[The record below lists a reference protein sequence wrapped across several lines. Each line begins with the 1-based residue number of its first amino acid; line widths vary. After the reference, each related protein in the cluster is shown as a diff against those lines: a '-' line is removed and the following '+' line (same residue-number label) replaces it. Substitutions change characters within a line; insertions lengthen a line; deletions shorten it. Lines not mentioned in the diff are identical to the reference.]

1 MPPLR
6 SIQARYTLFLV
17 LFVLVLFVLTVVGIG
32 QLVAPTLRH
41 TEEQV
46 VLNRIAEVAEQIQ
59 GELNKVQSQQR
70 TITQT
75 IPLLDSDAIDKVLP
89 GLVDQYG
96 ELKVFGGGIWPLP
109 NQRTPGRNKH
119 STFWHR
125 DASGKLAVNTFWN
138 SDPAPNYYDQS
149 WYKGGLASPRG
160 QCAWAAAYKDD
171 ASQEPR
177 TNCAM
182 AIQRDG
188 VPYGVATID
197 VTLGFFN
204 DLVASKEKDIGG
216 QMLIVEGDGKII
228 SNSSRISGPVV
239 LKNIS
244 ELTGSSAFAGQVSK
258 ALAHRDQALQR
269 SEFNNLGVASTFYMR
284 PIEGTPWF
292 LATALPTSLITAQRD
307 DVLGTL
313 ALLQIPMVLLLV
325 LLAVYAI
332 RQLVQRMKSLKTN
345 IDALSAGDADLTRR
359 ITIRA
364 EDELG
369 AIGHSVNRFIVYLQN
384 MIGEVT
390 QATGAMSSSL
400 EQLQRTSAHTNQIL
414 VRHASET
421 DQTVTAI
428 TEMSS
433 TADTVAQNAAE
444 TAAFTQRANEHAD
457 RSRVVVGE
465 ASNSVSALIGEVSS
479 ATHSVENMRQDAARI
494 TETLGVIGAI
504 AGQTNLLALNAAI
517 EAARAGEQGRGFA
530 VVADEVRALAARTQA
545 STSQINEMLTR
556 LTAGVSSSVAAM
568 ENTQASCQSA
578 ADATARVNTGLD
590 EMAGSVS
597 HINNLSTQIATAA
610 EQQSAVTEEI
620 NRSMVQIRQMVEE
633 LVQSGH
639 ATETNTQSLLDANG
653 RVIALMGRFKVR

>member
-70 TITQT
+70 SITQT
-75 IPLLDSDAIDKVLP
+75 VPLLDSDAIDKVLP

-228 SNSSRISGPVV
+228 SNSTRISSPVV

-244 ELTGSSAFAGQVSK
+244 ELTGTSAFAAQVSK
-258 ALAHRDQALQR
+258 ALAQRDQALQR
-269 SEFNNLGVASTFYMR
+269 SEFDNQGVASTFYMR
-284 PIEGTPWF
+284 PIAGTPWF
-292 LATALPTSLITAQRD
+292 LATALPTALITAQRD

-345 IDALSAGDADLTRR
+345 IDALSTGDADLTRR

-433 TADTVAQNAAE
+433 TADTVAQHAAD

>member
-228 SNSSRISGPVV
+228 SNSTRISSPVV

-244 ELTGSSAFAGQVSK
+244 ELSGSSAFAAQVSK

-269 SEFNNLGVASTFYMR
+269 SEFDNQGVASTFYMR
-284 PIEGTPWF
+284 PIAGTPWF

>member
-1 MPPLR
+1 MPSFR
-6 SIQARYTLFLV
+6 TIQARYTLFLIV
-17 LFVLVLFVLTVVGIG
+17 FMLVLSILTVVGISY
-32 QLVAPTLRH
+32 LVAPKLRQ

-46 VLNRIAEVAEQIQ
+46 ALNRIAEVAEQIQ
-59 GELNKVQSQQR
+59 GELNKVQAQQR
-70 TITQT
+70 SITQT

-109 NQRTPGRNKH
+109 NQRAEGRNKF

-125 DASGKLAVNTFWN
+125 DASGKLVVNTFWN
-138 SDPAPNYYDQS
+138 SDAAPNYYEQP
-149 WYKGGLASPRG
+149 WHKGGMATPPG
-160 QCAWAAAYKDD
+160 KCAWAAAYKDD
-171 ASQEPR
+171 ASAEPR

-182 AIQRDG
+182 AIQKNG
-188 VPYGVATID
+188 VPYGVSTID

-204 DLVASKEKDIGG
+204 DLVARKEADLSAE
-216 QMLIVEGDGKII
+216 MLIVEGDGKII
-228 SNSSRISGPVV
+228 SNSSRISGPIV

-244 ELTGSSAFAGQVSK
+244 ELAATSPFAAQVK
-258 ALAHRDQALQR
+258 AGLAKRDQPLQR
-269 SEFNNLGVASTFYMR
+269 VEFDNKGEASTFFMR
-284 PIEGTPWF
+284 PIEGSPWF
-292 LATALPTSLITAQRD
+292 LATALPTRLITAQRD
-307 DVLGTL
+307 DVLSTL
-313 ALLQIPMVLLLV
+313 SLLQIPMVVLLV
-325 LLAVYAI
+325 LMQLYAI
-332 RQLVQRMKSLKTN
+332 RQLTHRMKVLKGN
-345 IDALSAGDADLTRR
+345 IDALSTGDADLTRR

-369 AIGHSVNRFIVYLQN
+369 AIGHSVNRFIAYLQS

-390 QATGAMSSSL
+390 QATGAMASSL
-400 EQLQRTSAHTNQIL
+400 GDLQRTSAHTSEIL
-414 VRHASET
+414 MRHASET

-428 TEMSS
+428 TQMSS
-433 TADTVAQNAAE
+433 TAESVAQNAAE

-465 ASNSVSALIGEVSS
+465 ASNSVVALIDEVAS
-479 ATHSVENMRQDAARI
+479 ATRKVESMQQDAQRI
-494 TETLGVIGAI
+494 TEILGVIGAI

-545 STSQINEMLTR
+545 STSEINEMLTR
-556 LTAGVSSSVAAM
+556 LTQGVSSSVSAM

-578 ADATARVNTGLD
+578 ADATSRVNSGLD

-597 HINNLSTQIATAA
+597 QINSLSTQIATAA

-620 NRSMVQIRQMVEE
+620 NRSMVQIRHMVEE
-633 LVQSGH
+633 LVEGGLASE
-639 ATETNTQSLLDANG
+639 ANTRQLLEANA
-653 RVIALMGRFKVR
+653 RVNAIMGRFKVR

>member
-1 MPPLR
+1 MPALR

-32 QLVAPTLRH
+32 QLVAPKLRH

-46 VLNRIAEVAEQIQ
+46 VLNRISEVAEQIQ
-59 GELNKVQSQQR
+59 GELNKVQAQQR

-138 SDPAPNYYDQS
+138 SDAAPNYYDQS

-188 VPYGVATID
+188 AAYGVATID

-204 DLVASKEKDIGG
+204 ELVANKEKDIGG

-244 ELTGSSAFAGQVSK
+244 ELAGTSAFAAQVSQ

-269 SEFNNLGVASTFYMR
+269 SEFDNQGVASTFYLR
-284 PIEGTPWF
+284 AIEGTPWF

-307 DVLGTL
+307 DVLSSL

-325 LLAVYAI
+325 ILAVYAI
-332 RQLVQRMKSLKTN
+332 RKLVQRMKTLKTN
-345 IDALSAGDADLTRR
+345 IDALSTGDADLTRR

-400 EQLQRTSAHTNQIL
+400 EQLQQTSAHTNQIL
-414 VRHASET
+414 MRHASET

-433 TADTVAQNAAE
+433 TADTVAHSAAE

-457 RSRVVVGE
+457 HSRVVVGE
-465 ASNSVSALIGEVSS
+465 ASSSVSALIDEVAS
-479 ATHSVENMRQDAARI
+479 ATHTVENMRQDAARI

-545 STSQINEMLTR
+545 STSQINEMLAR
-556 LTAGVSSSVAAM
+556 LTSGVSSSVAAM

-633 LVQSGH
+633 LVHSGH
-639 ATETNTQSLLDANG
+639 ATQSNTQSLLDANG
-653 RVIALMGRFKVR
+653 RVIALMSRFKVR

>member
-46 VLNRIAEVAEQIQ
+46 VLNRIAEVAEQIK
-59 GELNKVQSQQR
+59 GELNKVQAQQR
-70 TITQT
+70 SITQT

-125 DASGKLAVNTFWN
+125 DASGKLTVNTFWN
-138 SDPAPNYYDQS
+138 SDAAPNYYDQS

-188 VPYGVATID
+188 AAYGVATID

-204 DLVASKEKDIGG
+204 ELVASKEKDIGG

-228 SNSSRISGPVV
+228 SNSSRINSPVV

-244 ELTGSSAFAGQVSK
+244 ELAGSSAFAAQVSK
-258 ALAHRDQALQR
+258 ALAHRDQGLQR
-269 SEFNNLGVASTFYMR
+269 SEFDNGGVASTFYLR

-325 LLAVYAI
+325 LLAAYAI

-390 QATGAMSSSL
+390 QATGAMSSGL
-400 EQLQRTSAHTNQIL
+400 EQLQQASAQTNRIL

-433 TADTVAQNAAE
+433 TAETVAQNAAE

-465 ASNSVSALIGEVSS
+465 ASTSVSALIGEVSS
-479 ATHSVENMRQDAARI
+479 ATHTVENMRQDAARI

-545 STSQINEMLTR
+545 STSQINEMLAR
-556 LTAGVSSSVAAM
+556 LTTGVSSSVAAM

-633 LVQSGH
+633 LVHSGH
-639 ATETNTQSLLDANG
+639 ATESNTQSLLDANG
-653 RVIALMGRFKVR
+653 RVIALMSRFKVR

>member
-1 MPPLR
+1 MPALR

-32 QLVAPTLRH
+32 QLVAPKLQH

-46 VLNRIAEVAEQIQ
+46 VLNRVSEVAEQIQ
-59 GELNKVQSQQR
+59 GELNKVQAQQR

-125 DASGKLAVNTFWN
+125 DASGKLTVNTFWN

-188 VPYGVATID
+188 AAYGVATID

-244 ELTGSSAFAGQVSK
+244 ELTGTSAFAAQVSK
-258 ALAHRDQALQR
+258 ALAQRNQGLQR
-269 SEFNNLGVASTFYMR
+269 SEFDNGGVASTFYMR

-292 LATALPTSLITAQRD
+292 LATALPTSLITAQRN
-307 DVLGTL
+307 DVLGSL

-325 LLAVYAI
+325 LLQVYAI
-332 RQLVQRMKSLKTN
+332 RQLVQRMKSLKSN

-390 QATGAMSSSL
+390 QATAAMSSGL
-400 EQLQRTSAHTNQIL
+400 AQLQQTSAQTNQIL

-545 STSQINEMLTR
+545 STSQINEMLAR
-556 LTAGVSSSVAAM
+556 LTTGVSTSVAAM

-620 NRSMVQIRQMVEE
+620 NRSMVHIRHMVEE

-653 RVIALMGRFKVR
+653 RVIALMSRFKVR

>member
-1 MPPLR
+1 MPTLR

-228 SNSSRISGPVV
+228 SNSTRISGPVV

-244 ELTGSSAFAGQVSK
+244 ELTGTSAFASQVSK
-258 ALAHRDQALQR
+258 ALAQRDQALQR
-269 SEFNNLGVASTFYMR
+269 SEFDNQGVASTFYMR
-284 PIEGTPWF
+284 SISGTPWF

-545 STSQINEMLTR
+545 STSQINDMLTR

>member
-70 TITQT
+70 SITQT
-75 IPLLDSDAIDKVLP
+75 VPLLDSDAIDKVLP

-228 SNSSRISGPVV
+228 SNSTRISSPVV

-244 ELTGSSAFAGQVSK
+244 ELTGTSAFAAQVSK
-258 ALAHRDQALQR
+258 ALAQRDQALQR
-269 SEFNNLGVASTFYMR
+269 SEFDNQGVASTFYMR
-284 PIEGTPWF
+284 PIAGTPWF
-292 LATALPTSLITAQRD
+292 LATALPTALITAQRD

-345 IDALSAGDADLTRR
+345 IDALSTGDADLTRR

>member
-1 MPPLR
+1 MPAFR
-6 SIQARYTLFLV
+6 TIQARYTLFLV
-17 LFVLVLFVLTVVGIG
+17 LFILLLSILTVVGIS
-32 QLVAPTLRH
+32 QLVAPKLRH

-46 VLNRIAEVAEQIQ
+46 ALNRIAEVAEHIQ
-59 GELNKVQSQQR
+59 GELNKVQAQQR
-70 TITQT
+70 SITQT
-75 IPLLDSDAIDKVLP
+75 IPLLDSAAIDTVLP

-109 NQRTPGRNKH
+109 GQREAGRNKF

-125 DASGKLAVNTFWN
+125 DTSGKLAVNTFWN
-138 SDPAPNYYDQS
+138 SDAAPNYFDQA
-149 WYKGGLASPRG
+149 WYKGGMQTPRG

-171 ASQEPR
+171 ASAEPR

-182 AIQRDG
+182 AIQKNG
-188 VPYGVATID
+188 AAYGVSTID

-204 DLVASKEKDIGG
+204 DLVARKEKELGAE
-216 QMLIVEGDGKII
+216 MLIVEADGKII
-228 SNSSRISGPVV
+228 SNSSRISGPIV
-239 LKNIS
+239 LKNIA
-244 ELTGSSAFAGQVSK
+244 ELTGQSPFAAQVK
-258 ALAHRDQALQR
+258 AGLAQRDQPLQR
-269 SEFNNLGVASTFYMR
+269 VEFDNKGEASTFFMR

-292 LATALPTSLITAQRD
+292 LATALPTKLITAQRD
-307 DVLGTL
+307 DVLNTL
-313 ALLQIPMVLLLV
+313 SLLQIPMVILLV
-325 LLAVYAI
+325 LLQVYAI
-332 RQLVQRMKSLKTN
+332 RQLIQRMKALKAN
-345 IDALSAGDADLTRR
+345 IDALSTGDADLTKR

-369 AIGHSVNRFIVYLQN
+369 AIGHSVNTFIAYLQN

-390 QATGAMSSSL
+390 QATGAMASSL
-400 EQLQRTSAHTNQIL
+400 ENLQRTSAHTSQIL

-433 TADTVAQNAAE
+433 TADSVAQNAAE

-465 ASNSVSALIGEVSS
+465 ASSSVVALITEVAS
-479 ATHSVENMRQDAARI
+479 ATHKVESMQQDAQRI
-494 TETLGVIGAI
+494 TEILGVIGAI

-545 STSQINEMLTR
+545 STSEINEMLTR
-556 LTAGVSSSVAAM
+556 LTQGVSSSVSAM
-568 ENTQASCQSA
+568 ENTQVSCQSA
-578 ADATARVNTGLD
+578 ADATARVNSGLD

-597 HINNLSTQIATAA
+597 HINSLSTQIATAA

-620 NRSMVQIRQMVEE
+620 NRSMVQIRHMVDE
-633 LVQSGH
+633 LVKSGQ
-639 ATETNTQSLLDANG
+639 ASELNTQQLLDANS
-653 RVIALMGRFKVR
+653 RVSTIMGRFRVR

>member
-1 MPPLR
+1 V
-6 SIQARYTLFLV
+6 FLV
-17 LFVLVLFVLTVVGIG
+17 LFVLVLFVLTIVGIG

-46 VLNRIAEVAEQIQ
+46 VLNRISEVAEQIQ
-59 GELNKVQSQQR
+59 GELNKVQAQQR
-70 TITQT
+70 SITQT

-125 DASGKLAVNTFWN
+125 DASGKLTVNTFWN

-188 VPYGVATID
+188 AAYGVATID

-204 DLVASKEKDIGG
+204 ELVASKEKDIGG

-228 SNSSRISGPVV
+228 SNSSRISSPVV

-244 ELTGSSAFAGQVSK
+244 ELTGTSAFAAQVSK
-258 ALAHRDQALQR
+258 ALAQRNQALQR
-269 SEFNNLGVASTFYMR
+269 SEFDNGGVASTFYMR

-332 RQLVQRMKSLKTN
+332 RQLVQRMTTLKSN

-400 EQLQRTSAHTNQIL
+400 EQLQQTSAQTNQIL
-414 VRHASET
+414 LRHASET

-479 ATHSVENMRQDAARI
+479 ATQSVENMRQDAARI

-545 STSQINEMLTR
+545 STSQINEMLVR
-556 LTAGVSSSVAAM
+556 LTTGVSTSVAAM

-620 NRSMVQIRQMVEE
+620 NRSMVHIRHMVEE

-639 ATETNTQSLLDANG
+639 ATEANTQSLLDANG
-653 RVIALMGRFKVR
+653 RVIALMSRFKVR

>member
-1 MPPLR
+1 MPTLR

-228 SNSSRISGPVV
+228 SNSTRISGPVV

-244 ELTGSSAFAGQVSK
+244 ELTGTSAFASQVSK
-258 ALAHRDQALQR
+258 ALAQRDQALQR
-269 SEFNNLGVASTFYMR
+269 SEFDNQGVASTFYMR
-284 PIEGTPWF
+284 PISGTPWF

-345 IDALSAGDADLTRR
+345 IDALSAGDADLTLR

-545 STSQINEMLTR
+545 STSQINDMLTR

>member
-6 SIQARYTLFLV
+6 SIQARYTVFLV
-17 LFVLVLFVLTVVGIG
+17 LFVLMLLVLTVVGIG
-32 QLVAPTLRH
+32 QLVAPTLRQ

-46 VLNRIAEVAEQIQ
+46 VLNRIAEVAVQIQ
-59 GELNKVQSQQR
+59 GELNKVQAQQR

-149 WYKGGLASPRG
+149 WYKGGLAAPRG

-171 ASQEPR
+171 DSQEPR

-188 VPYGVATID
+188 AAYGVATID

-228 SNSSRISGPVV
+228 SNSTRINSPVV

-244 ELTGSSAFAGQVSK
+244 ELSGTSAFAAMISK
-258 ALAHRDQALQR
+258 ALGQRDQKLQR
-269 SEFNNLGVASTFYMR
+269 SEFDNQGVASTFYMR

-325 LLAVYAI
+325 LLAAYAI
-332 RQLVQRMKSLKTN
+332 RQLVQRMKTLKTN

-390 QATGAMSSSL
+390 LATGAMSSGL
-400 EQLQRTSAHTNQIL
+400 AQLQQTSAQTNSIL

-433 TADTVAQNAAE
+433 TADTVAHNAAE

-465 ASNSVSALIGEVSS
+465 ASTSVSALIGEGAS
-479 ATHSVENMRQDAARI
+479 ATHTVENMRQDAARI

-545 STSQINEMLTR
+545 STSQINEMLAR
-556 LTAGVSSSVAAM
+556 LTTGVSSSVAAM

-578 ADATARVNTGLD
+578 ADATARVNSGLD

-620 NRSMVQIRQMVEE
+620 NRSMVQIRHMVEE

-653 RVIALMGRFKVR
+653 RVIALMSRFKVR

>member
-1 MPPLR
+1 MPTLR

-228 SNSSRISGPVV
+228 SNSTRISDPVV

-244 ELTGSSAFAGQVSK
+244 ELTGTSAFASQVSK
-258 ALAHRDQALQR
+258 ALAQRDQALQR
-269 SEFNNLGVASTFYMR
+269 SEFDNQGVASTFYMR
-284 PIEGTPWF
+284 PISGTPWF

-428 TEMSS
+428 TQMSS

-545 STSQINEMLTR
+545 STSQINDMLTR

>member
-6 SIQARYTLFLV
+6 SIQTRYTLFLV
-17 LFVLVLFVLTVVGIG
+17 LFVLVLLVLTVVGIG
-32 QLVAPTLRH
+32 QLVAPKLQY

-46 VLNRIAEVAEQIQ
+46 VLNRISEVAEQIQ
-59 GELNKVQSQQR
+59 GELNKVQAQQR
-70 TITQT
+70 SITQT
-75 IPLLDSDAIDKVLP
+75 IVLLDSDAIDKVLP

-125 DASGKLAVNTFWN
+125 DASGKLVVNTFWN
-138 SDPAPNYYDQS
+138 SDAAPNYYDQS
-149 WYKGGLASPRG
+149 WYKGGLAAPRG

-188 VPYGVATID
+188 AAYGVATID

-204 DLVASKEKDIGG
+204 ALVASKEKDIGG

-228 SNSSRISGPVV
+228 SNSTRLSGPVV

-244 ELTGSSAFAGQVSK
+244 ELTGTSAFAAQVSK

-269 SEFNNLGVASTFYMR
+269 SEFDNQGVASTFYMR

-307 DVLGTL
+307 DVLGSL
-313 ALLQIPMVLLLV
+313 ALVQIPMVLLLV
-325 LLAVYAI
+325 LLAAYAI
-332 RQLVQRMKSLKTN
+332 RQLVQRMNTLKAN

-390 QATGAMSSSL
+390 QATGAMSSGL
-400 EQLQRTSAHTNQIL
+400 EQLQKTSAHTNQIL

-444 TAAFTQRANEHAD
+444 TASFTQRANEHAD

-465 ASNSVSALIGEVSS
+465 ASSSVSALIGEVAS
-479 ATHSVENMRQDAARI
+479 ATHTVENMRQDAARI

-545 STSQINEMLTR
+545 STSQINEMLAR
-556 LTAGVSSSVAAM
+556 LTTGVSSSVAAM

-620 NRSMVQIRQMVEE
+620 NRSMVQIRHMVEE

-639 ATETNTQSLLDANG
+639 ATQTNTQTLLDANG
-653 RVIALMGRFKVR
+653 RVIALMGRFKVS

>member
-70 TITQT
+70 SITQT
-75 IPLLDSDAIDKVLP
+75 VPLLDSDAIDKVLP

-244 ELTGSSAFAGQVSK
+244 QLTGTSAFAAQISK
-258 ALAHRDQALQR
+258 ALVNRDQALQR
-269 SEFNNLGVASTFYMR
+269 GEFDNQGVASTFYMR
-284 PIEGTPWF
+284 PIAGTPWF

-332 RQLVQRMKSLKTN
+332 RQLVKRMKSLKTN

-465 ASNSVSALIGEVSS
+465 ASTSVSALIGEVSS

-545 STSQINEMLTR
+545 STSQINDMLTR

-639 ATETNTQSLLDANG
+639 ATETNTQSLLEANG
-653 RVIALMGRFKVR
+653 RVIALMGRFKVQ

>member
-1 MPPLR
+1 MPSLR
-6 SIQARYTLFLV
+6 TIQARYTLFLV
-17 LFVLVLFVLTVVGIG
+17 LFILVLSILTVVGISY
-32 QLVAPTLRH
+32 LVAPKLRH

-46 VLNRIAEVAEQIQ
+46 ALNRIAEVAEQIQ
-59 GELNKVQSQQR
+59 GELNKVQAQQR
-70 TITQT
+70 SITQT

-109 NQRTPGRNKH
+109 NQRAEGRNKF

-138 SDPAPNYYDQS
+138 SDAAPNYYEQP
-149 WYKGGLASPRG
+149 WHKGGMATPPG
-160 QCAWAAAYKDD
+160 KCAWAAAYKDD
-171 ASQEPR
+171 ASAEPR

-182 AIQRDG
+182 AIQKNG
-188 VPYGVATID
+188 VPYGVSTID

-204 DLVASKEKDIGG
+204 DLVARKEADLGAE
-216 QMLIVEGDGKII
+216 MLIVEGDGKII
-228 SNSSRISGPVV
+228 SNSSRISGPIV

-244 ELTGSSAFAGQVSK
+244 ELATTSPFATQVK
-258 ALAHRDQALQR
+258 AGLAKRDQPLQR
-269 SEFNNLGVASTFYMR
+269 VEFDNKGEASTFFMR
-284 PIEGTPWF
+284 PIEGSPWF
-292 LATALPTSLITAQRD
+292 LATALPTRLITAQRD
-307 DVLGTL
+307 DVLNTL
-313 ALLQIPMVLLLV
+313 SLLQIPMVILLV
-325 LLAVYAI
+325 LIQLYAI
-332 RQLVQRMKSLKTN
+332 RQLTHRMKVLKGN
-345 IDALSAGDADLTRR
+345 IDALSTGDADLTRR

-369 AIGHSVNRFIVYLQN
+369 AIGHSVNRFIAYLQS

-390 QATGAMSSSL
+390 QATGAMASSL
-400 EQLQRTSAHTNQIL
+400 GDLHRTSAHTSEIL
-414 VRHASET
+414 MRHASET

-428 TEMSS
+428 TQMSS
-433 TADTVAQNAAE
+433 TAESVAQNAAE

-465 ASNSVSALIGEVSS
+465 ASNSVVALIDEVAS
-479 ATHSVENMRQDAARI
+479 ATRKVESMQQDAQRI
-494 TETLGVIGAI
+494 TEILGVIGAI

-545 STSQINEMLTR
+545 STSEINEMLAR
-556 LTAGVSSSVAAM
+556 LTQGVSSSVAAM

-578 ADATARVNTGLD
+578 ADATSRVNSGLD

-597 HINNLSTQIATAA
+597 QINSLSTQIATAA

-620 NRSMVQIRQMVEE
+620 NRSMVQIRHMVEE
-633 LVQSGH
+633 LVEGGLASE
-639 ATETNTQSLLDANG
+639 ANTRQLLEANT
-653 RVIALMGRFKVR
+653 RVNAIMGRFKVR

>member
-32 QLVAPTLRH
+32 QLVAPKLRQ

-46 VLNRIAEVAEQIQ
+46 VLNRISEVAEQIQ
-59 GELNKVQSQQR
+59 GELNKVQAQQR

-188 VPYGVATID
+188 AAYGVATID

-228 SNSSRISGPVV
+228 SNSSRLSSPVV

-244 ELTGSSAFAGQVSK
+244 ELTATSAFATQVSK

-269 SEFNNLGVASTFYMR
+269 SEFDNGGVASTFYMR

-307 DVLGTL
+307 DVLGSL
-313 ALLQIPMVLLLV
+313 ALVQIPMVLLLV
-325 LLAVYAI
+325 LLAAYAI
-332 RQLVQRMKSLKTN
+332 RQLVQRMKTLKAN

-390 QATGAMSSSL
+390 QATGAMSSGL

-433 TADTVAQNAAE
+433 TADNVAQNAAE
-444 TAAFTQRANEHAD
+444 TASFTQRANEHAD

-465 ASNSVSALIGEVSS
+465 ASTSVSALIGEVAS
-479 ATHSVENMRQDAARI
+479 ATHTVENMRQDAARI

-545 STSQINEMLTR
+545 STSQINEMLAR

-620 NRSMVQIRQMVEE
+620 NRSMVQIRHMVEE

-653 RVIALMGRFKVR
+653 RVIALMSRFKVR

>member
-6 SIQARYTLFLV
+6 SIQARYTVFLV
-17 LFVLVLFVLTVVGIG
+17 LFVLMLLVLTVVGIG
-32 QLVAPTLRH
+32 QLVAPTLRQ

-46 VLNRIAEVAEQIQ
+46 VLNRIAEVAVQIQ
-59 GELNKVQSQQR
+59 GELNKVQAQQR

-149 WYKGGLASPRG
+149 WYKGGLAAPRG

-188 VPYGVATID
+188 AAYGVATID

-228 SNSSRISGPVV
+228 SNSTRINSPVV

-244 ELTGSSAFAGQVSK
+244 ELSGTSAFAAMISK
-258 ALAHRDQALQR
+258 ALGQRDQKLQR
-269 SEFNNLGVASTFYMR
+269 SEFDNQGVASTFYMR

-325 LLAVYAI
+325 LLAAYAI
-332 RQLVQRMKSLKTN
+332 RQLVQRMKTLKSN

-390 QATGAMSSSL
+390 LATGAMSSGL
-400 EQLQRTSAHTNQIL
+400 AQLQQTSAQTNSIL

-433 TADTVAQNAAE
+433 TADTVAHNAAE

-465 ASNSVSALIGEVSS
+465 ASTSVSALIGEVAS
-479 ATHSVENMRQDAARI
+479 ATHTVENMRQDAARI

-545 STSQINEMLTR
+545 STSQINEMLAR
-556 LTAGVSSSVAAM
+556 LTTGVSSSVAAM

-578 ADATARVNTGLD
+578 ADATARVNSGLD

-653 RVIALMGRFKVR
+653 RVIALMSRFKVR

>member
-70 TITQT
+70 SITQT
-75 IPLLDSDAIDKVLP
+75 VPLLDSDAIDKVLP

-244 ELTGSSAFAGQVSK
+244 ELTGTSAFAAQVSK
-258 ALAHRDQALQR
+258 ALANRDQALQR
-269 SEFNNLGVASTFYMR
+269 SEFDNQGVASTFYMR
-284 PIEGTPWF
+284 PIGGTPWF

-332 RQLVQRMKSLKTN
+332 RQLVQRMKSLKAN

-465 ASNSVSALIGEVSS
+465 ASTSVSALIGEVSS

-545 STSQINEMLTR
+545 STSQINDMLTR

-639 ATETNTQSLLDANG
+639 ATETNTQSLLEANG

>member
-70 TITQT
+70 SITQT

-244 ELTGSSAFAGQVSK
+244 ELTGTSAFAAQVSK
-258 ALAHRDQALQR
+258 ALTNRDQALQR
-269 SEFNNLGVASTFYMR
+269 SEFDNQGVASTFYMR
-284 PIEGTPWF
+284 PIGGTPWF

-332 RQLVQRMKSLKTN
+332 RQLVQRMKSLKSN

-465 ASNSVSALIGEVSS
+465 ASTSVSALIGEVSS

-545 STSQINEMLTR
+545 STSQINDMLTR
-556 LTAGVSSSVAAM
+556 LTEGVSSSVAAM

-639 ATETNTQSLLDANG
+639 ATETNTQSLLEANG

>member
-1 MPPLR
+1 MPTLR

-149 WYKGGLASPRG
+149 WYKGGLASPLG

-228 SNSSRISGPVV
+228 SNSTRISGPVV

-244 ELTGSSAFAGQVSK
+244 ELTGTSAFASQVSK
-258 ALAHRDQALQR
+258 ALAQRDQALQR
-269 SEFNNLGVASTFYMR
+269 SEFDNQGVASTFYMR
-284 PIEGTPWF
+284 PISGTPWF

-428 TEMSS
+428 TQMSS

-545 STSQINEMLTR
+545 STSQINDMLTR

>member
-1 MPPLR
+1 MPALR
-6 SIQARYTLFLV
+6 TIQARYTSFLV
-17 LFVLVLFVLTVVGIG
+17 LFILVLFGLTVAGIS
-32 QLVAPTLRH
+32 QLVAPKLRH

-46 VLNRIAEVAEQIQ
+46 ALNRIAEVAQQIQ
-59 GELNKVQSQQR
+59 GELSKVQAQQR

-75 IPLLDSDAIDKVLP
+75 VPLLDSAAIDTVLP

-109 NQRTPGRNKH
+109 SQREAGRDKY

-138 SDPAPNYYDQS
+138 SDAAPNYYDQT
-149 WYKGGLASPRG
+149 WYKGGMQTPRG

-171 ASQEPR
+171 ASAEPR

-182 AIQRDG
+182 AITRNG
-188 VPYGVATID
+188 VPYGVSTID

-204 DLVASKEKDIGG
+204 DLVARKEKDLGAE
-216 QMLIVEGDGKII
+216 MLIVEADGKII
-228 SNSSRISGPVV
+228 SNSSRINGPIV

-244 ELTGSSAFAGQVSK
+244 DLASSSAFAAQVK
-258 ALAHRDQALQR
+258 TGLERRATALQR
-269 SEFNNLGVASTFYMR
+269 VEFDNQGVANTFFMR

-292 LATALPTSLITAQRD
+292 LATALPTKLITAQRD

-313 ALLQIPMVLLLV
+313 SLLQIPMVVLLV
-325 LLAVYAI
+325 LLQMYAI
-332 RQLVQRMKSLKTN
+332 RQLIQRMTALKAN

-369 AIGHSVNRFIVYLQN
+369 AIGHSVNTFIAYLQS

-390 QATGAMSSSL
+390 QATGAMASSL
-400 EQLQRTSAHTNQIL
+400 EKLQQTSAHTNQIL

-433 TADTVAQNAAE
+433 TADSVAENAAE
-444 TAAFTQRANEHAD
+444 TAAFTQRANEHAE

-465 ASNSVSALIGEVSS
+465 ASSSVVALIDEVAS
-479 ATHSVENMRQDAARI
+479 ATHKVESMQQDAQRI
-494 TETLGVIGAI
+494 TEILGVIGAI

-545 STSQINEMLTR
+545 STSEINEMLSR
-556 LTAGVSSSVAAM
+556 LTQGVSSSVTAM

-578 ADATARVNTGLD
+578 ADATARVNAGLD
-590 EMAGSVS
+590 EMAGSVT
-597 HINNLSTQIATAA
+597 HINSLSTQIATAA

-620 NRSMVQIRQMVEE
+620 NRSMVQIRHMVDE

-639 ATETNTQSLLDANG
+639 ATELNTRQLLEANG
-653 RVIALMGRFKVR
+653 RVSSIMGRFKVR

>member
-1 MPPLR
+1 MPALR

-32 QLVAPTLRH
+32 QLVAPKLQH

-46 VLNRIAEVAEQIQ
+46 VLNRVSEVAEQIQ
-59 GELNKVQSQQR
+59 GELNKVQAQQR

-188 VPYGVATID
+188 TAYGVATID

-244 ELTGSSAFAGQVSK
+244 ELTGTSEFAAQVSK
-258 ALAHRDQALQR
+258 ALAQRNQGLQR
-269 SEFNNLGVASTFYMR
+269 SEFDNGGVASTFYMR

-292 LATALPTSLITAQRD
+292 LATALPTSLITAQRN
-307 DVLGTL
+307 DVLGSL

-325 LLAVYAI
+325 LLQVYAI
-332 RQLVQRMKSLKTN
+332 RQLVQRMKSLKSN

-390 QATGAMSSSL
+390 QATAAMSSGL
-400 EQLQRTSAHTNQIL
+400 AQLQQTSAQTNQIL

-545 STSQINEMLTR
+545 STSQINEMLAR
-556 LTAGVSSSVAAM
+556 LTTGVSTSVAAM

-620 NRSMVQIRQMVEE
+620 NRSMVHIRHMVEE

-653 RVIALMGRFKVR
+653 RVIALMSRFKVR

>member
-1 MPPLR
+1 
-6 SIQARYTLFLV
+6 
-17 LFVLVLFVLTVVGIG
+17 
-32 QLVAPTLRH
+32 
-41 TEEQV
+41 
-46 VLNRIAEVAEQIQ
+46 
-59 GELNKVQSQQR
+59 
-70 TITQT
+70 
-75 IPLLDSDAIDKVLP
+75 
-89 GLVDQYG
+89 
-96 ELKVFGGGIWPLP
+96 
-109 NQRTPGRNKH
+109 
-119 STFWHR
+119 
-125 DASGKLAVNTFWN
+125 
-138 SDPAPNYYDQS
+138 
-149 WYKGGLASPRG
+149 
-160 QCAWAAAYKDD
+160 
-171 ASQEPR
+171 
-177 TNCAM
+177 
-182 AIQRDG
+182 
-188 VPYGVATID
+188 
-197 VTLGFFN
+197 
-204 DLVASKEKDIGG
+204 VASKEKDLGG

-228 SNSSRISGPVV
+228 SNSTRLSSPVV

-244 ELTGSSAFAGQVSK
+244 ELVGTSAFAAQVS
-258 ALAHRDQALQR
+258 AGLAHRDQTLQR
-269 SEFNNLGVASTFYMR
+269 SEFDNQGVASTFFMR

-313 ALLQIPMVLLLV
+313 AMLQIPMILLLV
-325 LLAVYAI
+325 LLQVYAI
-332 RQLVQRMKSLKTN
+332 RQLIKRMTALKTN
-345 IDALSAGDADLTRR
+345 IDALSNGDADLTRR

-390 QATGAMSSSL
+390 EATGAMSSSL
-400 EQLQRTSAHTNQIL
+400 AQLQQTSAQTNQIL

-433 TADTVAQNAAE
+433 TADTVAENAAE

-465 ASNSVSALIGEVSS
+465 ASRSVSALIGEVSS
-479 ATHSVENMRQDAARI
+479 ATHTVENMRQDAARI

-545 STSQINEMLTR
+545 STSQINEMLAR
-556 LTAGVSSSVAAM
+556 LTTGVSSSVTAM
-568 ENTQASCQSA
+568 EATQASCQSA

-620 NRSMVQIRQMVEE
+620 NRSMVHIRHMVEE

-639 ATETNTQSLLDANG
+639 ATEHNTQSLLDANG

>member
-32 QLVAPTLRH
+32 QLVAPKLRH

-46 VLNRIAEVAEQIQ
+46 VLNRINEVAEQIQ
-59 GELNKVQSQQR
+59 GELNKVQAQQR
-70 TITQT
+70 SITQT

-109 NQRTPGRNKH
+109 NLRTPGRNKH

-188 VPYGVATID
+188 AAYGVATID

-204 DLVASKEKDIGG
+204 ELVASKEKDIGG

-228 SNSSRISGPVV
+228 SNSSRLSSPVV

-244 ELTGSSAFAGQVSK
+244 ELTATSAFATQVSK

-269 SEFNNLGVASTFYMR
+269 SEFDNGGVASTFYMR

-307 DVLGTL
+307 DVLGSL
-313 ALLQIPMVLLLV
+313 ALVQIPMVVLLV
-325 LLAVYAI
+325 LLALYAI
-332 RQLVQRMKSLKTN
+332 RQLVQRMTTLKTN
-345 IDALSAGDADLTRR
+345 IDSLSTGDADLTRR
-359 ITIRA
+359 ITLRA

-369 AIGHSVNRFIVYLQN
+369 AIGHSVNRFIAYLQD

-390 QATGAMSSSL
+390 QATGAMSSGL
-400 EQLQRTSAHTNQIL
+400 AQLQKTSAHTNSIL

-465 ASNSVSALIGEVSS
+465 ASTSVGALIGEVAS
-479 ATHSVENMRQDAARI
+479 ATHTVENMRQDAARI

-545 STSQINEMLTR
+545 STSQINEMLAR
-556 LTAGVSSSVAAM
+556 LTSGVGSSVAAM

-639 ATETNTQSLLDANG
+639 ATESNTQSLLDANG
-653 RVIALMGRFKVR
+653 RVIALMSRFKVR

>member
-1 MPPLR
+1 MPSLR
-6 SIQARYTLFLV
+6 TIQARYTLFLV
-17 LFVLVLFVLTVVGIG
+17 IFMLLLSLLTVVGISY
-32 QLVAPTLRH
+32 LVAPKLRY

-46 VLNRIAEVAEQIQ
+46 ALNRIAEVAEQIQ
-59 GELNKVQSQQR
+59 GELNKVQAQQR
-70 TITQT
+70 SITQT

-109 NQRTPGRNKH
+109 NQRAEGRSKF

-125 DASGKLAVNTFWN
+125 DASGKLVVNTFWN
-138 SDPAPNYYDQS
+138 SDAAPNYYEQP
-149 WYKGGLASPRG
+149 WHKGGMATPPG
-160 QCAWAAAYKDD
+160 KCAWAAAYKDD
-171 ASQEPR
+171 ASAEPR

-182 AIQRDG
+182 AIQKNG
-188 VPYGVATID
+188 VPYGVSTID

-204 DLVASKEKDIGG
+204 DLVARKEADLSAE
-216 QMLIVEGDGKII
+216 MLIVEGDGKII
-228 SNSSRISGPVV
+228 SNSSRISGPIV

-244 ELTGSSAFAGQVSK
+244 ELAATSPFAAQVK
-258 ALAHRDQALQR
+258 AGLAKRDQSLQR
-269 SEFNNLGVASTFYMR
+269 VEFDNNGEASTFFMR
-284 PIEGTPWF
+284 PIEGSPWF
-292 LATALPTSLITAQRD
+292 LATALPTRLITAQRD
-307 DVLGTL
+307 DVLSTL
-313 ALLQIPMVLLLV
+313 SLLQIPMVILLV
-325 LLAVYAI
+325 LMQLYAI
-332 RQLVQRMKSLKTN
+332 RQLTHRMKILKGN
-345 IDALSAGDADLTRR
+345 IDALSTGDADLTRR

-369 AIGHSVNRFIVYLQN
+369 AIGHSVNRFIAYLQG

-390 QATGAMSSSL
+390 QATGAMASSL
-400 EQLQRTSAHTNQIL
+400 GDLQRTSAHTSEIL
-414 VRHASET
+414 MRHASET

-433 TADTVAQNAAE
+433 TAESVAQNAAE

-465 ASNSVSALIGEVSS
+465 ASNSVVALIDEVAS
-479 ATHSVENMRQDAARI
+479 ATRKVESMQEDAQRI
-494 TETLGVIGAI
+494 TEILGVIGAI

-545 STSQINEMLTR
+545 STSEINEMLTR
-556 LTAGVSSSVAAM
+556 LTQGVSSSVSAM

-578 ADATARVNTGLD
+578 ADATSRVNSGLD

-597 HINNLSTQIATAA
+597 QINSLSTQIATAA

-620 NRSMVQIRQMVEE
+620 NRSMVQIRHMVEE
-633 LVQSGH
+633 LVESGL
-639 ATETNTQSLLDANG
+639 ASEANTRQLLEANT
-653 RVIALMGRFKVR
+653 RVNAIMGRFKVR